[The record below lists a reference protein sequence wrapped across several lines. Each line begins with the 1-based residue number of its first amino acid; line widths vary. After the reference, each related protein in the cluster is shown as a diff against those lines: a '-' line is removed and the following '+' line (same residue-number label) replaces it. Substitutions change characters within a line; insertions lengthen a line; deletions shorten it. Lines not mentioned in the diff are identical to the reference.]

1 MKDHVAFKKQYDG
14 GKIADDELRAKLDS
28 MKHDHNHMDDDHE
41 YVMDMTTQI
50 RSEHNDMRRR
60 LNESLQ
66 KKNS

>member
-1 MKDHVAFKKQYDG
+1 
-14 GKIADDELRAKLDS
+14 
-28 MKHDHNHMDDDHE
+28 MDDDHE
-41 YVMDMTTQI
+41 CVMDMTTQI